1 MKTILAKMAGLKRPV
16 TCEWPGNE
24 DGNLGQIAAEFQS
37 NLRLDDRTRLLC
49 LWRYTIFS
57 FSSNPFQKIDF
68 PMNERIDCLQYR
80 LKLERIKSIA

>member
-37 NLRLDDRTRLLC
+37 NLSPR
-49 LWRYTIFS
+49 
-57 FSSNPFQKIDF
+57 
-68 PMNERIDCLQYR
+68 
-80 LKLERIKSIA
+80 